1 MNGHKIV
8 INPQPTIDLSHFK
21 SFPAKQSGLVLVVT
35 LLALLILL
43 LASVALIRSTDTN
56 LQIAGNMAF
65 KMDAMNQAERAV
77 PQIQQ
82 LFKSGALSGKTAR
95 YATSVG
101 NNYYATVQASNTS
114 GIPNVLFTT
123 NTNRITGA
131 GGVTIRYVIDR
142 MCLDVG
148 AVSSQKCALASSDVG
163 TGGGIDGEFGSTYP
177 VYRMTLQATGPKN
190 TEAYLQTTFSD

>member
-1 MNGHKIV
+1 V
-8 INPQPTIDLSHFK
+8 INAQPTLNLSSYQ
-21 SFPAKQSGLVLVVT
+21 SFRVKQNGLVLIVT

-82 LFKSGALSGKTAR
+82 LFKTGALSGKTAR
-95 YATSVG
+95 YQNSTA
-101 NNYYATVQASNTS
+101 NNYYATVQASNES

-123 NTNRITGA
+123 NTNQITGA

-148 AVSSQKCALASSDVG
+148 AVSTQKCALASSDVG
-163 TGGGIDGEFGSTYP
+163 GGGGIEGEFGSTYP

-190 TEAYLQTTFSD
+190 TEAYLQATFSD